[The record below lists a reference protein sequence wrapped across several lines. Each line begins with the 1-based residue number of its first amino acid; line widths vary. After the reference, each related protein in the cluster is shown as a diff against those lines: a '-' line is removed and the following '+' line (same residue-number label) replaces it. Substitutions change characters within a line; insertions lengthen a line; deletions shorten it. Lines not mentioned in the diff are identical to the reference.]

1 MKSISFLVHAIGTLV
16 GVLMLEAVSSAS
28 AQVFTL
34 DAQQSMVTISGSV
47 VGGVITNQGLGS
59 LTTKFGGT
67 IKVSVTGN
75 SLQFTG
81 QSQLLGQTNGSW
93 QPKADGTAGSEPADY
108 GGYANVGLAAGNA
121 ALRDL
126 LFDVV
131 SPALTLN
138 NGQFDSSSLTFFFP
152 SNATSS
158 LAYNVTGLLSKHGVI
173 ALSGYATN
181 KITALSS
188 LSSSGGQQT
197 LTIPIDATYYFK
209 ALTANDTVIRLT
221 GQLVA
226 VATGGGGG
234 LQVQSLAVQQQSILL
249 QWQGAPGTQFQ
260 IQSSTNLNSWQTN
273 ATIVTPAS
281 GSYTWTGAISGPL
294 QFFRLAK

>member
-108 GGYANVGLAAGNA
+108 GGQVSLAPLGSGVA
-121 ALRDL
+121 ALREIQLD
-126 LFDVV
+126 
-131 SPALTLN
+131 
-138 NGQFDSSSLTFFFP
+138 
-152 SNATSS
+152 
-158 LAYNVTGLLSKHGVI
+158 
-173 ALSGYATN
+173 ALS
-181 KITALSS
+181 
-188 LSSSGGQQT
+188 
-197 LTIPIDATYYFK
+197 P
-209 ALTANDTVIRLT
+209 VI
-221 GQLVA
+221 
-226 VATGGGGG
+226 
-234 LQVQSLAVQQQSILL
+234 
-249 QWQGAPGTQFQ
+249 
-260 IQSSTNLNSWQTN
+260 
-273 ATIVTPAS
+273 
-281 GSYTWTGAISGPL
+281 
-294 QFFRLAK
+294 